1 MSDHKFWLSEQHM
14 SSLDVA
20 TDYADR
26 LLDRE
31 RRVSGKVDVAMDNIA
46 TKAGLSRWTIWGL
59 WHRRRKSASDDTV
72 GRLRGLLIRQI
83 EAEIGHLEHEVAIL
97 RQTGA
102 RPDDRDILA
111 AQTTLAKLRSTLG
124 LPTP

>member
-1 MSDHKFWLSEQHM
+1 M